1 MKNGLTNDKVLAHW
15 ARDLPTKLRIN
26 RGLEVIA
33 AAIYQK
39 NPDTGNWHSINYA
52 SRVLTPTEQQYAV
65 TARIAFLLYDII
77 ANRMYLYVSL
87 QWSQITN
94 HCFPCTTT
102 LNVPTSLSGTQEK
115 RQENQS
121 ITMVGTHWKEK

>member
-1 MKNGLTNDKVLAHW
+1 MKDGLTNDKVLAHW

-65 TARIAFLLYDII
+65 IARIAFLLYDII

-87 QWSQITN
+87 Q
-94 HCFPCTTT
+94 
-102 LNVPTSLSGTQEK
+102 
-115 RQENQS
+115 
-121 ITMVGTHWKEK
+121 